1 MSLKYLLDTNI
12 VSEPFRQIPD
22 SSIIRRLQQHANEVA
37 IASVVWHELWYGCW
51 RLPPSQKRQNL
62 QRYLNEVVAMA
73 IPVLPYTEKAA
84 EWHAIERARLSQAG
98 KTPSFADAQIA
109 ATAVIHNLIL
119 VTNNLADY
127 ADFDGLQTEDWRI

>member
-12 VSEPFRQIPD
+12 VSEPFRQTPN
-22 SSIIRRLQQHANEVA
+22 SSIVRRLQQHTNEIAV
-37 IASVVWHELWYGCW
+37 ASVVWHELWYGCY
-51 RLPPSQKRQNL
+51 RLPSSQKRHTL
-62 QRYLNEVVAMA
+62 ERYLNEVVALT
-73 IPVLPYTEKAA
+73 IPVLPYTERAA
-84 EWHAIERARLSQAG
+84 QWHAIERARLSQVG
-98 KTPSFADAQIA
+98 KTPSFVDAQIA